1 MDGLLDYLRILEDI
15 EHLWGLSSLLIL
27 PLLTPLFD
35 VELMTVTLK
44 FWSKSINFF
53 LLHFGLISIR
63 WRDVAIFTG
72 LPIRGAD
79 VLCLL
84 DV

>member
-1 MDGLLDYLRILEDI
+1 MDGLLDYLRNLEDI
-15 EHLWGLSSLLIL
+15 EHFWGLSSVLIL

-35 VELMTVTLK
+35 VELMIMTLK

-53 LLHFGLISIR
+53 LLPFGLISIT
-63 WRDVAIFTG
+63 WRDVTIFTG

-79 VLCLL
+79 AMCLL